1 MLLLLALVACGNK
14 DKDSTTSDAD
24 TMDTSIETPETN
36 VEPRTA
42 NEVFRVPNRPWDL
55 ALSTD
60 GQIYCS
66 AQGGNTIYVWDPI
79 AEMRTEFPRSIS
91 DVQNI
96 LFDDDVLYFTRT
108 DNGVTGD
115 FSRLDGNQPTVL
127 HTQAD
132 DGTLLRWPMDFVK
145 GPNDEWVIADY
156 KQGLFV
162 IETNG
167 SVTTAPAGTGQPQ
180 GLLFV
185 ENTLFVAGE
194 DGVFSIEWPDGEP
207 MSVDSRSGLSLVEV
221 NGEVWSS
228 NAEFGIFAV
237 GGSPVGLTQ
246 AARPGS
252 LLNTS
257 EGIYFADHVG
267 EGVWLYEPTN

>member
-1 MLLLLALVACGNK
+1 MLLLFTLLACVNK
-14 DKDSTTSDAD
+14 DKDSATSNAID
-24 TMDTSIETPETN
+24 TGIGALNTN
-36 VEPRTA
+36 VEAKDAT
-42 NEVFRVPNRPWDL
+42 EVFRVPNRPWDL
-55 ALSTD
+55 ALSDD
-60 GQIYCS
+60 GLLYCS
-66 AQGGNTIYVWDPI
+66 AQGGNTMYIWDPT

-115 FSRLDGNQPTVL
+115 FSKLDGNQPTVL

-145 GPNDEWVIADY
+145 SPNGEWIIADY

-162 IETNG
+162 IDANG
-167 SVTTAPAGTGQPQ
+167 SVKTASAGASQPQ
-180 GLLFV
+180 GLLFF
-185 ENTLFVAGE
+185 EETLFVAGE
-194 DGVFSIEWPDGEP
+194 DGIFSIEWPNGEP
-207 MSVDSRSGLSLVEV
+207 ILVDSRSGLSLVEV

-228 NAEFGIFAV
+228 NSELGIFIV
-237 GGSPVGLTQ
+237 GGSPLGLTQ

-252 LLNTS
+252 LLKTS
-257 EGIYFADHVG
+257 DGIYFADHVG
-267 EGVWLYEPTN
+267 EGVWLYEPMN

>member
-1 MLLLLALVACGNK
+1 MLLLALIACG
-14 DKDSTTSDAD
+14 DKETDSAVSDNVV
-24 TMDTSIETPETN
+24 DTSNTN
-36 VEPRTA
+36 VEPQA
-42 NEVFRVPNRPWDL
+42 ASQMFRVPERPWDL

-60 GQIYCS
+60 GLVYCS
-66 AQGGNTIYVWDPI
+66 AQGGNTMYVWDPI
-79 AEMRTEFPRSIS
+79 SETRTEFQRSIS

-96 LFDDDVLYFTRT
+96 LFDDEGVLYFTRT

-127 HTQAD
+127 YTQAD

-145 GPNDEWVIADY
+145 SPSDEWVIADY

-162 IETNG
+162 INANG
-167 SVTTAPAGTGQPQ
+167 SVTTTPAGVRQPQ

-194 DGVFSIEWPDGEP
+194 EGIFSIDWPNGEP
-207 MSVDSRSGLSLVEV
+207 MMVDERSGLALLEV
-221 NGEVWSS
+221 NGEVWAS
-228 NAEFGIFAV
+228 NSEDGLFVV

-252 LLNTS
+252 LLKTS
-257 EGIYFADHVG
+257 DGIYFADHVG
-267 EGVWLYEPTN
+267 EGVWLYEQMH